1 MFQLEVQ
8 ALIFLFQPCI
18 DLIIVKHKIWSHP
31 SPAKQDEYDD
41 EHDDNHDHGEYEDV
55 DEDHVQDTEH

>member
-31 SPAKQDEYDD
+31 SPAKEDD
-41 EHDDNHDHGEYEDV
+41 DHDDNHDHGEYED
-55 DEDHVQDTEH
+55 EDHVQDTEQ